1 MRDKIVF
8 FILGAILSTIAYSLG
23 CYTNEVSRL
32 NADFDI
38 DRVLGESE
46 TIETKFLRASHG
58 ITIGKM
64 GGPMIELY
72 VNETANIKI
81 SSHVDILD
89 SKGNM
94 LTPKGTQIY
103 LVSRDKS
110 ASITSYSN
118 VKALHYEALHP
129 ETENLPNARVSIITG
144 INDGIHGGIL
154 SIDDE
159 FGESIIGS
167 KDF

>member
-1 MRDKIVF
+1 MRDKVVF

-23 CYTNEVSRL
+23 CYTTEISNL

-38 DRVLGESE
+38 DKHLGK
-46 TIETKFLRASHG
+46 TIEADYLRALHG

-94 LTPKGTQIY
+94 LPPKGTQIH

-110 ASITSYSN
+110 ASINSISN
-118 VKALHYEALHP
+118 VKARYDEALH
-129 ETENLPNARVSIITG
+129 TQAGNLPNAEVSIIVG
-144 INDGIHGGIL
+144 ISEGTHGGIL
-154 SIDDE
+154 SITDD
-159 FGESIIGS
+159 FGKNLIGS
-167 KDF
+167 RDF